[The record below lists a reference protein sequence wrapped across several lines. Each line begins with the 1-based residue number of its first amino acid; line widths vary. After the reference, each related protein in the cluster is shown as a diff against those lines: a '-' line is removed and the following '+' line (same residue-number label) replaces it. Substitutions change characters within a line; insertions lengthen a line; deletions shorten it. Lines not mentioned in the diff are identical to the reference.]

1 MYSHRATRPVGADA
15 RSVRSNPHERLD
27 ELMTGEQHRQRRQRQ
42 LSPPVDLA
50 QGADTDATDN
60 DACNKVGLG

>member
-1 MYSHRATRPVGADA
+1 MALALPAEPAALALFVLRRWTAMGR
-15 RSVRSNPHERLD
+15 RL
-27 ELMTGEQHRQRRQRQ
+27 ETNSEPQ